1 MKSLVLV
8 LCPFGYAI
16 LLSVFWLIYKFY
28 TKSKFSRIFENFIIT
43 LNMTFLYFQSPI
55 VNFLSEILNCTEIE
69 NQFYISNY
77 LLERCSENPRYMK
90 WRNYFVIPCFS
101 FFTII
106 FSFAPLYYMYI
117 NKQTLYSKAV
127 FRKIGFLLN
136 GYSFERFYWY
146 LINNTIDNYFN

>member
-28 TKSKFSRIFENFIIT
+28 TKSKFSHIFENFIIT

-77 LLERCSENPRYMK
+77 LLERCSDNPRYIK

-106 FSFAPLYYMYI
+106 FSFVPLYYMYI
-117 NKQTLYSKAV
+117 NKETLYSKAL

-136 GYSFERFYWY
+136 GYSLERFYWY
-146 LINNTIDNYFN
+146 LKQYIYNDF